1 MIEIPVSYGE
11 LVDKLTILTIK
22 LFHVAKSQQDNV
34 QKEMGLLST
43 KYTQLYNTVADSGK
57 LHELHRKLENVNR
70 HLWDVEDQLRDFEAH
85 NDFGPSFVEA
95 ARSVYRLNDQR
106 AAIKREIN
114 VVCGS
119 QIVEEKNYGT
129 NTERCL
135 SGSVV
140 VPGDEKLL

>member
-22 LFHVAKSQQDNV
+22 LFRVSPEQQPNV
-34 QKEMGLLST
+34 QKEMGILAT
-43 KYTQLYNTVADSGK
+43 YYTCVYNTTQDSSK

-70 HLWDVEDQLRDFEAH
+70 QLWDVEDQLRDFEAL
-85 NDFGPSFVEA
+85 NDFGPNFVEA

-106 AAIKREIN
+106 SAIKREIN
-114 VVCGS
+114 LLCGS

-129 NTERCL
+129 NTERAL
-135 SGSVV
+135 PGSAMI
-140 VPGDEKLL
+140 PEAKH

>member
-22 LFHVAKSQQDNV
+22 LFRVAKSQQDNV
-34 QKEMGLLST
+34 QKEMGLLAS
-43 KYTQLYNTVADSGK
+43 KYTQLYGTVSDSGK
-57 LHELHRKLENVNR
+57 LHELHHRLENVNR
-70 HLWDVEDQLRDFEAH
+70 QLWDIEDQIRDFETL

-129 NTERCL
+129 NTERVL
-135 SGSVV
+135 
-140 VPGDEKLL
+140 PGLAVLPEPTKLA